1 MHTLKKFTENIGW
14 LIIGTIISNIIS
26 IIVSIV
32 IIRKLKVEDYG
43 IYSLFIGSLSIL
55 SIFSINGILLALRR
69 FIPEIIQKQYF
80 SFHKSL
86 IIKLYFIS
94 LIVTFIIVLIVFQFK
109 KEVGVILNI
118 NQFEVYYSIFI
129 INIFL
134 YLQTT
139 LSQDILSSLFEQKF
153 IAITSVLGML
163 ARGVLYSIFFTNLT
177 IDLIFIIEAL
187 CIGVRGIPSI
197 IYLFI
202 RIQNLAKHKNSDIN
216 AEEKKVIQKRISRY
230 ALLSTANEIGEGGFS
245 QVSDYYFISAFL
257 GPFFMGLYAFPYRLL
272 SSIFS
277 WVPIEKINNIFK
289 PYFINKY
296 YEKNEDPAYLT
307 SMFNF
312 LFKIYFLFFG
322 MLIVLI
328 ISYQKLI
335 NIYLFNSKYLETQLL
350 LAVVLFFY
358 IFNALGYPTHIII
371 EVKEKIEYTLYA
383 KVFAVFN
390 VLAVIFVLKFTD
402 WNLLG
407 VALATGISKY
417 LRFYYLYLII
427 KKMSK
432 VKILLPGLLKSSSLI
447 IISGIFMFLMS
458 LIDNLFIQLILP
470 MLVGIILFLV
480 LYRLIKPFNNSEE
493 ILLSNFLNRFSIK
506 MNVISKILALQHS

>member
-1 MHTLKKFTENIGW
+1 MHTLKKFTENISW
-14 LIIGTIISNIIS
+14 LIIGTIISNVIS
-26 IIVSIV
+26 IVVSVV

-80 SFHKSL
+80 SFHKSI

-94 LIVTFIIVLIVFQFK
+94 LVVTFVIVLIIFQFK
-109 KEVGVILNI
+109 KEVGIILNI

-129 INIFL
+129 INIFF

-139 LSQDILSSLFEQKF
+139 LSQDILGSLFEQKF
-153 IAITSVLGML
+153 IAITTIIGML
-163 ARGVLYSIFFTNLT
+163 ARGILYSIFFSNLT
-177 IDLIFIIEAL
+177 INLIFIIEAI
-187 CIGVRGIPSI
+187 CVGVRGIPSI
-197 IYLFI
+197 IYLYI
-202 RIQNLAKHKNSDIN
+202 RIQKLTKQKNTEINSD
-216 AEEKKVIQKRISRY
+216 EKKGVRKRITRY

-245 QVSDYYFISAFL
+245 QVSDYYFISAYL
-257 GPFFMGLYAFPYRLL
+257 GPFSMGLYAFPYRLL

-277 WVPIEKINNIFK
+277 WIPIERINNIFK

-296 YEKNEDPAYLT
+296 YEKNEDPVYLT

-322 MLIVLI
+322 LLISLI
-328 ISYQKLI
+328 ISYQELI
-335 NIYLFNSKYLETQLL
+335 NIYLFNSKYIETQLL
-350 LAVVLFFY
+350 LAVILFFY

-383 KVFAVFN
+383 KIFAVFN
-390 VLAVIFVLKFTD
+390 VIAVIFVLKYTD
-402 WNLLG
+402 WNLIG
-407 VALATGISKY
+407 VALATGISKFF
-417 LRFYYLYLII
+417 RFYYLYLVI

-432 VKILLPGLLKSSSLI
+432 VKILLTGLLKSSAIIILSGLIMFLISLI
-447 IISGIFMFLMS
+447 NSLFL
-458 LIDNLFIQLILP
+458 QLILP
-470 MLVGIILFLV
+470 FFIGGISFLV
-480 LYRLIKPFNNSEE
+480 LYRLIKPFDNNEE
-493 ILLSNFLNRFSIK
+493 ILLSNFINKFSVR
-506 MNVISKILALQHS
+506 MNFISKIFALEHP